1 MSATGDNGASPA
13 AGKKDADD
21 TTTLE
26 SAQTYADAALEQAKT
41 EGLRLAVRARW
52 TAMAIIAVM
61 LPIVNPNW
69 GVLYYH
75 GILVLFCLIGWAQLR
90 VGAVGRSR
98 PELLL
103 ILLDLL
109 LMTLI
114 VVVPNPF
121 DGFDWP
127 KPMQYRFESFIFF
140 FVILA
145 AGTLHYSWR
154 TIVAMAT
161 WTVALWTL
169 GAVYVTFFP
178 NAQPE
183 MTTGIYA
190 LFGDDPKLASMLDP
204 NNVDYGL
211 RLQELVAFIIVAGT
225 LAMTVKRSGELLRKH
240 AAVERERT
248 NLARYFSPN
257 VVDELSH
264 NDEPLKRVRTQNV
277 AVLFVDIVGFTQ
289 ISDGQDPEIVIR
301 MLREFHGRMER
312 EVFRHGGTLDKY
324 LGDGLMAT
332 FGTPIA
338 GDTDAVNALHCAQAM
353 MISLQEMNR
362 QRETEGQP
370 PIRAGF
376 GLHYGPVVLGDIG
389 ANRLEFAVIGST
401 VNAAS
406 RLEAMTRTL
415 GCDLVASDE
424 LIRKARAENGESHDD
439 FAGLK
444 SHPSQLVRGI
454 EQPIDVWSQGIRH

>member
-1 MSATGDNGASPA
+1 MEGAGTGSAF
-13 AGKKDADD
+13 
-21 TTTLE
+21 E
-26 SAQTYADAALEQAKT
+26 SAQTYADAALEEAKS
-41 EGLRLAVRARW
+41 EGLRLAVKARW
-52 TAMAIIAVM
+52 IAMAIIAVM
-61 LPIVNPNW
+61 LPIVNPVW

-75 GILVLFCLIGWAQLR
+75 GFLVLFCLIGWAQLR

-98 PELLL
+98 PELFL
-103 ILLDLL
+103 IFLDLL
-109 LMTLI
+109 LMTLL
-114 VVVPNPF
+114 VVIPNPF
-121 DGFDWP
+121 DHVHWP
-127 KPMQYRFESFIFF
+127 TPMQYRFETFIFF

-154 TIVAMAT
+154 TIIAMAT

-178 NAQPE
+178 NAEPGL
-183 MTTGIYA
+183 TTGIYA
-190 LFGDDPKLASMLDP
+190 LFADDPQLAAMLDP
-204 NNVDYGL
+204 NSVDYGI
-211 RLQELVAFIIVAGT
+211 RFQELVAFVIVAGT
-225 LAMTVKRSGELLRKH
+225 LALTVRRSGDLLRKH

-257 VVDELSH
+257 VVEELSH

-277 AVLFVDIVGFTQ
+277 AVLFVDIVGFTHL
-289 ISDGQDPEIVIR
+289 SDGQDPEVVIR

-338 GDTDAVNALHCAQAM
+338 GESDAVNALHCAQAM
-353 MISLQEMNR
+353 MASLQEMNR
-362 QRETEGQP
+362 NREADGQP

-406 RLEAMTRTL
+406 RLEALTRTL

-424 LIRKARAENGESHDD
+424 LVRKAKAENGESDED
-439 FAGLK
+439 FNGLQA
-444 SHPSQLVRGI
+444 HPLQVVRGI
-454 EQPIDVWSQGIRH
+454 EQPIDVWSQGTRH